1 MKLWPFVV
9 RAAVPNDPAQAR
21 ASCPTKRGP
30 QKGKQNVG
38 AGDGLSVCIC
48 SANIKVVIMEKRQLF
63 GGGGV
68 FTLHSWFILDDTG
81 WDPSQSFQRLAPP
94 PWESPDQLVDP
105 NQALRSPAFRLA
117 LPPTSCVA
125 LSKTRH
131 FSGLQRSHLE
141 QVGLGN
147 SPTPNPAL
155 LPFLHTRPPSPLLTP
170 SGECPSFFTEIT
182 YSYKK

>member
-1 MKLWPFVV
+1 MVIRCSGCSSQRSGPSTCFVSHK
-9 RAAVPNDPAQAR
+9 AR
-21 ASCPTKRGP
+21 APKGKTKRGSRGWIISVYLSCKH
-30 QKGKQNVG
+30 QSSHHGKT
-38 AGDGLSVCIC
+38 
-48 SANIKVVIMEKRQLF
+48 SAF
-63 GGGGV
+63 WGGGV

-125 LSKTRH
+125 LSKTRR